1 MIWSLAFLFFAQD
14 EETFRVDFLVAQMKN
29 RTDAEIIAE
38 AFAKITG
45 VEASDPKFDEATIQ
59 VRFKKG
65 VTFKP
70 KEFETAI
77 GKHGKLKDIH
87 VHEIPGKVRKKGDD
101 LIFTSEAGVEYT
113 LDESDSGGVMG
124 VEEQLPFV
132 EKKVAEGKPN
142 FLITG
147 RLKVER
153 TVDKKTKKETETYRI
168 DVRKARWFSED

>member
-1 MIWSLAFLFFAQD
+1 MLGIVAALLLQS
-14 EETFRVDFLVAQMKN
+14 EETFRVDFQIAQMKS

-45 VEASDPKFDEATIQ
+45 VEKSDPKFDEAVVRIQ
-59 VRFKKG
+59 FKKG

-77 GKHGKLKDIH
+77 GKNGKLRDIH
-87 VHEIPGKVRKKGDD
+87 LYEMSGKVKKKDKT
-101 LIFTSEAGVEYT
+101 LVFTSDAGVDYA

-124 VEEQLPFV
+124 VEQQLPFI
-132 EKKVAEGKPN
+132 EKKVAEGKPC

-153 TVDKKTKKETETYRI
+153 QVDKKSKKETETYRI
-168 DVRKARWFSED
+168 DVRKATWFSEE